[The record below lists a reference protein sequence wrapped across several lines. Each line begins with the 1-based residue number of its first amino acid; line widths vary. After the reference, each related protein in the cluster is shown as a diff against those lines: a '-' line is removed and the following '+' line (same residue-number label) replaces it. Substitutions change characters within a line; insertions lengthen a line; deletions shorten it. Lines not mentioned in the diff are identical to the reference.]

1 MAHSSVVGARSLRLA
16 QRNTQRIDAV
26 LHQTLAAV
34 DTLAGRVDATNV
46 DTLARA
52 VAVLAGAVS
61 ALAQRSEAQSRLLAK
76 IEAHMAT
83 GENWTASAIVAV
95 QVANDLQQQQRD
107 AQRAVEDKAA
117 RREER
122 RVKRFVPV
130 PSDTPVA
137 GMLARLSSDLAR
149 AGDPGTPEYSRDDVA
164 ILLDNADGFDA
175 LRARLPR
182 HAAHCAHTRLS
193 DCPIALEWLT
203 ADNRFARVLGGEPV
217 EAILLA
223 YDQVPATTT

>member
-1 MAHSSVVGARSLRLA
+1 MAHHSLIGARTFRLA
-16 QRNTQRIDAV
+16 QRNAQRIDAV
-26 LHQTLAAV
+26 LYQTLAAV

-46 DTLARA
+46 DTLARS
-52 VAVLAGAVS
+52 VAALAGAVQQ
-61 ALAQRSEAQSRLLAK
+61 LAQRSEAQAHLLAR
-76 IEAHMAT
+76 IESHMAT

-107 AQRAVEDKAA
+107 AERAETERAA

-149 AGDPGTPEYSRDDVA
+149 AGDPGTAELSRDDVA
-164 ILLDNADGFDA
+164 ILLDHADGFDA
-175 LRARLPR
+175 LRVRLPR
-182 HAAHCAHTRLS
+182 HAAHCTHTRLS

-223 YDQVPATTT
+223 YDQVPATT

>member
-1 MAHSSVVGARSLRLA
+1 MAQHNRLLIGRAERQAHVNARRLDSALRHVGE
-16 QRNTQRIDAV
+16 V
-26 LHQTLAAV
+26 LTGLE
-34 DTLAGRVDATNV
+34 GRVEASNV
-46 DTLARA
+46 DTLARS
-52 VAVLAGAVS
+52 VAALAGAVQQ
-61 ALAQRSEAQSRLLAK
+61 LAQRSEAQSRLLAR
-76 IEAHMAT
+76 IETHLVHEA
-83 GENWTASAIVAV
+83 GWTASAIVAV
-95 QVANDLQQQQRD
+95 QVANDLQQQAAAAERE
-107 AQRAVEDKAA
+107 AAERAT

-149 AGDPGTPEYSRDDVA
+149 AGDPGTPEYSRDDIA
-164 ILLDNADGFDA
+164 ILLNNADGFDA
-175 LRARLPR
+175 LRVRLPR
-182 HAAHCAHTRLS
+182 HAAHCTHTRLS

-223 YDQVPATTT
+223 YDQVPATT